1 MPLIPTV
8 LIDDHVLFSDGLKK
22 LLEESGR
29 FKVIAQF
36 SNGLTFLNSIEDLD
50 PELLIIDIEIP
61 GIKGL
66 DVLRRLRLK
75 KTSLK
80 IIMLSSHEESV
91 FKQEALSSGA
101 NGYLSKSLD
110 SSKVIDYFEDVMR
123 GENTFPGIG
132 PMLKTEVKILS
143 KQELTILKLIAAG
156 KTSEVIAKELGIST
170 LTVKAH
176 RRNMMQKLKA
186 ESSSEL
192 ISNAFSK
199 GIL

>member
-1 MPLIPTV
+1 MIPTV
-8 LIDDHVLFSDGLKK
+8 VLDDHVLFSDGLKK

-36 SNGLTFLNSIEDLD
+36 SNGQTFLNSIDGLN

-75 KTSLK
+75 KTLLK
-80 IIMLSSHEESV
+80 IVMLSSHEESV

-110 SSKVIDYFEDVMR
+110 SSKVIDYLEDVMR
-123 GENTFPGIG
+123 GENTFPETG
-132 PMLKTEVKILS
+132 PVLKTEAKILS
-143 KQELTILKLIAAG
+143 KQELIILKLIAIG
-156 KTSEVIAKELGIST
+156 KTSEGIATELNIST

-176 RRNMMQKLKA
+176 RRNMMRKLKA

-192 ISNAFSK
+192 ISIAFSK